1 MPKAAAAYSCT
12 KTLTQTKAA
21 EIMWLY
27 YRDNKAQL
35 QRVVGEHRE
44 AILTELM
51 QGIAADNVF
60 SRFSLDAEP
69 VPTRQQ
75 ANYVARRAR

>member
-1 MPKAAAAYSCT
+1 MQKAAAADRCT
-12 KTLTQTKAA
+12 KTLTQTNAA

-51 QGIAADNVF
+51 QGVAADKVF

-69 VPTRQQ
+69 VPTRLQ
-75 ANYVARRAR
+75 AKNVARRAR